1 MGGAKENN
9 AMGTMFGLDKE
20 TPEFTYQKDAQ
31 KLMNNKLYK
40 ADYEK
45 ETKGQGLTFDLHG
58 TPMMQH
64 IKQAELIKS
73 ERAYKK
79 DYVENQLG
87 KPTGMLTNTLMKTA
101 AKASD
106 ILSDIKYKRDAVMDE
121 ASSILDTPEMRKVK
135 NAQTIVSDIEYRKE
149 LGEMKGKLTA
159 NSQIVLDTPELRRV
173 RKSQRN
179 ISNAKYKDEIKLN
192 TAFAGLDTP
201 AMRLA
206 KKNKRNYSKVNYE
219 ADKQYLKGKVT
230 CVANDLITQH
240 IRHAEDL
247 RDDRVYKGLV
257 AGKTAAAMTRQAQE
271 ETWAMWESQH
281 RPPARSHS
289 ALGHRPSTAAAQYHQ
304 AAAHRQDTDVERP
317 SSVMLIQRPLSVDQQ
332 KAKQSEQ
339 FVSKLLQPKT
349 PKKSGQENEFEY
361 ERSASALDD
370 GPTGV
375 QYERTKWQ
383 GRTSYMM
390 DRPGSAMESRRPS
403 SAMGAA
409 QSILD
414 GSKSAM
420 RPQSAMG
427 QQVSFSPYVH
437 SASQA
442 QMDVAGQR
450 AQSAMAYRSSKT
462 SKKSKNQ
469 YGYSL
474 DVDETTKGGMK
485 KKAQVQQ
492 TFNRKTLSWSEFKDT
507 PRGTTPTSLHGQDK
521 SAELSE
527 VESEAPSE
535 AAEPAPQEPAAPQN
549 QWTAIYDY
557 VASDDDE
564 LTFKDGDTIVNAQNI
579 ADGWMYGTLASTGQ
593 SGLLPSNYVQAAA

>member
-101 AKASD
+101 SKASD

-121 ASSILDTPEMRKVK
+121 ASSILDTPEM
-135 NAQTIVSDIEYRKE
+135 
-149 LGEMKGKLTA
+149 
-159 NSQIVLDTPELRRV
+159 RRV

-289 ALGHRPSTAAAQYHQ
+289 ALGHRPSTAA
-304 AAAHRQDTDVERP
+304 
-317 SSVMLIQRPLSVDQQ
+317 
-332 KAKQSEQ
+332 
-339 FVSKLLQPKT
+339 
-349 PKKSGQENEFEY
+349 
-361 ERSASALDD
+361 
-370 GPTGV
+370 
-375 QYERTKWQ
+375 
-383 GRTSYMM
+383 
-390 DRPGSAMESRRPS
+390 
-403 SAMGAA
+403 
-409 QSILD
+409 
-414 GSKSAM
+414 
-420 RPQSAMG
+420 
-427 QQVSFSPYVH
+427 
-437 SASQA
+437 
-442 QMDVAGQR
+442 
-450 AQSAMAYRSSKT
+450 
-462 SKKSKNQ
+462 
-469 YGYSL
+469 
-474 DVDETTKGGMK
+474 
-485 KKAQVQQ
+485 
-492 TFNRKTLSWSEFKDT
+492 
-507 PRGTTPTSLHGQDK
+507 
-521 SAELSE
+521 
-527 VESEAPSE
+527 
-535 AAEPAPQEPAAPQN
+535 
-549 QWTAIYDY
+549 
-557 VASDDDE
+557 
-564 LTFKDGDTIVNAQNI
+564 
-579 ADGWMYGTLASTGQ
+579 
-593 SGLLPSNYVQAAA
+593 

>member
-64 IKQAELIKS
+64 IKQAGLIKS

-101 AKASD
+101 SKASD

-206 KKNKRNYSKVNYE
+206 KKNKRNYSKVKKSFE
-219 ADKQYLKGKVT
+219 ILTIISLD
-230 CVANDLITQH
+230 
-240 IRHAEDL
+240 
-247 RDDRVYKGLV
+247 
-257 AGKTAAAMTRQAQE
+257 
-271 ETWAMWESQH
+271 
-281 RPPARSHS
+281 
-289 ALGHRPSTAAAQYHQ
+289 
-304 AAAHRQDTDVERP
+304 
-317 SSVMLIQRPLSVDQQ
+317 
-332 KAKQSEQ
+332 
-339 FVSKLLQPKT
+339 LLQ
-349 PKKSGQENEFEY
+349 
-361 ERSASALDD
+361 
-370 GPTGV
+370 
-375 QYERTKWQ
+375 
-383 GRTSYMM
+383 
-390 DRPGSAMESRRPS
+390 
-403 SAMGAA
+403 
-409 QSILD
+409 
-414 GSKSAM
+414 
-420 RPQSAMG
+420 
-427 QQVSFSPYVH
+427 
-437 SASQA
+437 
-442 QMDVAGQR
+442 
-450 AQSAMAYRSSKT
+450 
-462 SKKSKNQ
+462 KKSKKNIELLL
-469 YGYSL
+469 SL
-474 DVDETTKGGMK
+474 I
-485 KKAQVQQ
+485 
-492 TFNRKTLSWSEFKDT
+492 SS
-507 PRGTTPTSLHGQDK
+507 
-521 SAELSE
+521 
-527 VESEAPSE
+527 
-535 AAEPAPQEPAAPQN
+535 
-549 QWTAIYDY
+549 
-557 VASDDDE
+557 
-564 LTFKDGDTIVNAQNI
+564 
-579 ADGWMYGTLASTGQ
+579 
-593 SGLLPSNYVQAAA
+593 